1 MLAGDV
7 PTHGGIVHLV
17 GGGDGEDVR
26 GARHAASR
34 RARAVAEA
42 ELVKVESDLANVLR
56 LPLDEVDAG
65 PGDTVGGGEARVLE
79 LGHVG
84 GDDSPARDEPHH
96 AARPEAAGT
105 AALCL
110 AALKKRRQTTSR

>member
-17 GGGDGEDVR
+17 GGGEGEDVR
-26 GARHAASR
+26 GPRHAASG

-79 LGHVG
+79 LRHVG
-84 GDDSPARDEPHH
+84 GDDPTTGDQPHH
-96 AARPEAAGT
+96 TARTEPTGT
-105 AALCL
+105 ASLSL
-110 AALKKRRQTTSR
+110 TTLENILQLFS